1 MKTFI
6 TSTVTTLVLG
16 LTTQL
21 AEASEPGPYM
31 LPTTTNFAGSSFSST
46 RDRIVGTYNF
56 ATFYDVYASTH
67 VINGSKD
74 RHTDHPPNLI
84 PQPGLPRERP
94 PAVPV
99 GPPYFSWRDI
109 NWLKKDISQMKSAG
123 VDFAAFL
130 WGRWLEIDDGKRGA
144 NRNGEG
150 TINNINS
157 ALMALEAEGQP
168 VPKVACFLGTLEI
181 GIQKINLAS
190 VDGKHYLWWA
200 VRDFYSRLHPRFW
213 MRIDRKVPVV
223 LWVEDGIGT
232 SSPAGGLAQ
241 TFEYVKTNFKQ
252 RFGGVELM
260 FIGSKDW
267 RTKYRAPID
276 LTYGW
281 GAARHQDGALI
292 GSNDIAE
299 IGPGFDYLGSE
310 RLKNPRREGATYRAG
325 WAAAMNSGKRI
336 VMIETWN
343 EFYEATDIAESYE
356 YGTKY
361 VDITRQMTGTFHRLR

>member
-1 MKTFI
+1 M
-6 TSTVTTLVLG
+6 
-16 LTTQL
+16 
-21 AEASEPGPYM
+21 
-31 LPTTTNFAGSSFSST
+31 
-46 RDRIVGTYNF
+46 
-56 ATFYDVYASTH
+56 
-67 VINGSKD
+67 
-74 RHTDHPPNLI
+74 
-84 PQPGLPRERP
+84 
-94 PAVPV
+94 
-99 GPPYFSWRDI
+99 
-109 NWLKKDISQMKSAG
+109 
-123 VDFAAFL
+123 
-130 WGRWLEIDDGKRGA
+130 
-144 NRNGEG
+144 
-150 TINNINS
+150 
-157 ALMALEAEGQP
+157 
-168 VPKVACFLGTLEI
+168 
-181 GIQKINLAS
+181 
-190 VDGKHYLWWA
+190 
-200 VRDFYSRLHPRFW
+200 
-213 MRIDRKVPVV
+213 
-223 LWVEDGIGT
+223 GIGT